1 MRTLYDFELSAEC
14 YRVRLLLGFLGLKY
28 DVVPVDIFPGA
39 DHNAPWFRAIN
50 PLGTLPV
57 LADAGANLASSLE
70 ILGYLARQ
78 YDSTRHWY
86 PPEVANEIDAFLTT
100 AGHLDETAG
109 AARLVLNFEQGDDLA
124 TAQAGAHHL
133 LRRLDE
139 HLWFGERAGRD
150 WLCAPAQPTLADLA
164 CFPPIVLSEEGGV
177 SRQDYPAIRRWLD
190 RFKRIS
196 GFVPMSGVFPTAPAK

>member
-14 YRVRLLLGFLGLKY
+14 YRVRLLLAFLGLRY

-39 DHNAPWFRAIN
+39 DHNADWFRAIN

-57 LADAGANLASSLE
+57 LSDAGNNLVSPLG

-86 PPEVANEIDAFLTT
+86 PPEAAEEVDAFVVI
-100 AGHLDETAG
+100 AGELDQTAG
-109 AARLVLNFEQGDDLA
+109 AARLELNFGQGEDLA
-124 TAQAGAHHL
+124 TAQGGAHQIM
-133 LRRLDE
+133 RRLDE

-150 WLCAPAQPTLADLA
+150 WFCAPQHPTLADLA

-196 GFVPMSGVFPTAPAK
+196 GFVPMSGVFPAAPAK